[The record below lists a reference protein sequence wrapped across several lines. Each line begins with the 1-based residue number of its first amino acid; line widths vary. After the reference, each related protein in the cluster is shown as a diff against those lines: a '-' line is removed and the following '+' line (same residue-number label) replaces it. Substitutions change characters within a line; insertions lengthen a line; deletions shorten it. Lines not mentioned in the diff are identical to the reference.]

1 MLSVLNLGQLICTT
15 NWVNVS
21 VIWVCFME
29 LSIML
34 AFVVFVHICWFWV
47 TWGQELDKVRQTKVE
62 RPRERDRKR
71 ERVSALQKKKKKVV
85 F

>member
-1 MLSVLNLGQLICTT
+1 MLSVLNLGQLICPT

-34 AFVVFVHICWFWV
+34 AFVVFVHIYWFLGDV
-47 TWGQELDKVRQTKVE
+47 GAGIGQSETD
-62 RPRERDRKR
+62 
-71 ERVSALQKKKKKVV
+71 
-85 F
+85 

>member
-1 MLSVLNLGQLICTT
+1 
-15 NWVNVS
+15 
-21 VIWVCFME
+21 
-29 LSIML
+29 ML